1 MGWGSYTRRGGGQ
14 KVCALESL
22 SWVSKLSG
30 HNSRDR
36 SECVNVIGVISEP
49 CAVNGRK

>member
-1 MGWGSYTRRGGGQ
+1 MIFGSDGTSSHRGF
-14 KVCALESL
+14 
-22 SWVSKLSG
+22 LSG

-49 CAVNGRK
+49 FVVKGRK